1 MANRKIGA
9 VIALDGEQ
17 QFKSAVTACTR
28 ELNTMKSA
36 LKLVEAQTDGQAK
49 SLETLNKKHDA
60 LNDVLEATK
69 KKQDAVAEGLQH
81 AKDDFDRVGK
91 ETEEYKKRLTE
102 AEEALE
108 EMKKSGDATDEE
120 LKEQERIVKDL
131 SQAVEKGEA
140 AYDKAGA
147 RVQDWEKKLND
158 AKTETVKA
166 EKAVDE
172 IEDEMRELET
182 ATDKAADQID
192 DFGDEAKEAAGKT
205 DELDVSLKSMVKNAA
220 VNLAVDAMRT
230 IGDKAVDAARYVL
243 EVGSTFEAS
252 MDKVAATSGASSS
265 EIAKLTEKA
274 KEMGA
279 TTKFSASES
288 ADAFNY
294 MAMAGWKTEEML
306 QGIDGIMA
314 LAAAS
319 GADLATTSDI
329 VTDALTAFG
338 ESAEESGRLADI
350 MAAASSNANTNVEMM
365 GETFKYAAPVA
376 GALGISMEDTAVAV
390 GLMANSGI
398 KASQAGTALRTG
410 LSNLAKPTKQMKEWM
425 DKYNIALV
433 ENEDGSVNLRET
445 MIQLREKMS
454 GLSETEQAAA
464 ASAIFGKNAMSGWMA
479 VINASDDDF
488 NQLITAIDNSN
499 GAAQGMAD
507 TMQNNLSGAMT
518 IFKSALE
525 GLGIELYDKAVAPL
539 TGAVEFATGVITKL
553 TDALDGSRGAG
564 KHLDD
569 FYKSVK
575 SANDEVERTLE
586 NAQKTKE
593 NAEAKGA
600 LLEGY
605 KQEFIDI
612 LGECDKFKTSLDGLG
627 GKSKQIGYLKKSFD
641 ETTGAVKET
650 YVITDE
656 FTKSKITAMV
666 GELGDSVS
674 GLKDA
679 WHEETGELTA
689 SITELENWFGVAKE
703 VAMYEALED
712 SIKDLTTAYG
722 EAGIAQVKA
731 QSGYEAAKKAL
742 DDFYESIG
750 MTEDQIISYGGKLI
764 DLQKLNDP
772 IYGQYLNLKGAVSD
786 FAGQVEEADKNVAT
800 AKGNLEESQGIM
812 KDVAD
817 ELENLGFWT
826 HEEAEEAKDAAGS
839 IGEEADATEDAT
851 DAIGDYI
858 EGKVKSIQST
868 EDNAD
873 AVDEET
879 TAVKNSGEAW
889 AEKRKAQRAA
899 REETDQDIA
908 SGKSMAETAQEEAD
922 ALAEA
927 IKAVHAQAD
936 AEKTLR
942 DATQQARDDMTKA
955 FDDIQ
960 KSVESAFNL
969 NPFEQWQQ
977 DLSKGWEAF
986 DGAMLSQIEGMKNY
1000 QTNMDLVREH
1010 LSGKAPDFVKFLED
1024 MGQSGAQFVDDLARG
1039 IREGGEASI
1048 SSIDYTVG
1056 LWRENHSLEDAI
1068 EDSFARSKLSAKLGL
1083 EGLTDSDVLAWE
1095 DLGYAF
1101 DEGKAVIEAQGG
1113 KLSQATTEAFWG
1125 AIDAAKAAGMQVP
1138 KGAAEA
1144 IRNSDDPEQAMIEW
1158 TGILNESLRARGEE
1172 LLIHAQELGIQ
1183 IPEGIANVLQDE
1195 GATAEQIYGAMDS
1208 LIATIKTKDPD
1219 FEAAG
1224 TEAGEAAGN
1233 ATATGIANKSG
1244 DVENAAANT
1253 VASAKSSGLAEAQ
1266 NFDEVGEAGMDSLH
1280 GGIDNEASA
1289 VATGVVDAIT
1299 GAATSGESHA
1309 DTRLFAL
1316 GRYTVAKMITGIES
1330 RYGNA
1335 YDAGYD
1341 VVMHMTNGINAAAGK
1356 AYDAGRGAAD
1366 AALGAMSI
1374 GNAAWNAG
1382 YNGALG
1388 FGNGLG
1394 AGREYVALCGRSL
1407 AYAALDAARN
1417 ALAVNSPSKKFREI
1431 GDYTVQGFVEGLE
1444 NGQSDVEKAVADT
1457 FGVDPAVVD
1466 TLTDFD
1472 LSSGT
1477 ISLDGRS
1484 GGMNDKLDVLINI
1497 VGQYMPEILVA
1508 AEADK
1513 KLSMDDN
1520 FVPMIANRTS
1530 EIIGRNARRLM

>member
-9 VIALDGEQ
+9 IIALDGEQ
-17 QFKSAVTACTR
+17 KFKSAVTACTR

-36 LKLVEAQTDGQAK
+36 MKLVEAQTEGQAK
-49 SLETLNKKHDA
+49 SLATLNKKHDA

-172 IEDEMRELET
+172 IEDEMREMAT
-182 ATDKAADQID
+182 ATDKAADQLAD
-192 DFGDEAKEAAGKT
+192 YGDEAKDAAKQT
-205 DELDVSLKSMVKNAA
+205 DGLDISLKSMIKNSA
-220 VNLAVDAMRT
+220 VNLAVDAMRN
-230 IGDKAVDAARYVL
+230 IGDKAVEAAKYIVD
-243 EVGSTFEAS
+243 VGSKFEAE
-252 MDKVAATSGASSS
+252 MDKVSAISGATGGDL
-265 EIAKLTEKA
+265 AKLTDKA

-288 ADAFNY
+288 AEAFEY
-294 MAMAGWKTEEML
+294 MAMAGWKTNDML
-306 QGIDGIMA
+306 SGIDGIMS

-445 MIQLREKMS
+445 MIQLREKM
-454 GLSETEQAAA
+454 GDLSETEQAAA
-464 ASAIFGKNAMSGWMA
+464 AAAIFGKDSMAGWLG
-479 VINASDDDF
+479 VINASDEDF
-488 NQLITAIDNSN
+488 NKLVTAIDNSN
-499 GAAQGMAD
+499 GAAKGMAD
-507 TMQNNLSGAMT
+507 TMQNNLAGSMQ
-518 IFKSALE
+518 IFKDSLE
-525 GLGIELYDKAVAPL
+525 GLGLELYDKAVAPL
-539 TGAVEFATGVITKL
+539 TGAVEFATKAVQGMTNVLKDHRSENDKVMDDVVKANKAVEESLANIGKIQTEAAANAGKIDVLTQALVSLNTQDGLDEAQKRRLKEVYDELVKLVPDLAGKYDEETGKVNATTEAIYDLTKARKDEIIEAGRMRAINDIYDKMGEALGNLQLAAANVEGLKKQHSMWEQMRDKVGEAAANYSQFIYEYNNGLRDNTGLENLKSELMGIAQEALNTGAITTETYNEIDKMFRDNW
-553 TDALDGSRGAG
+553 TDADLNQAVEMLTYNMEQTDAKVEEATGEMEDLQKVYDEANI
-564 KHLDD
+564 
-569 FYKSVK
+569 SVT
-575 SANDEVERTLE
+575 NLE
-586 NAQKTKE
+586 NSTKSFTEITEDELKATDDSVRSTQSLVDEKIALKKATQDSTDATKTNTDAVKEETKGIDLNKEAHEELRREVVETNKAKHEEAAANRKTKE
-593 NAEAKGA
+593 D
-600 LLEGY
+600 
-605 KQEFIDI
+605 ID
-612 LGECDKFKTSLDGLG
+612 
-627 GKSKQIGYLKKSFD
+627 
-641 ETTGAVKET
+641 
-650 YVITDE
+650 
-656 FTKSKITAMV
+656 
-666 GELGDSVS
+666 
-674 GLKDA
+674 
-679 WHEETGELTA
+679 
-689 SITELENWFGVAKE
+689 
-703 VAMYEALED
+703 
-712 SIKDLTTAYG
+712 
-722 EAGIAQVKA
+722 
-731 QSGYEAAKKAL
+731 
-742 DDFYESIG
+742 
-750 MTEDQIISYGGKLI
+750 
-764 DLQKLNDP
+764 
-772 IYGQYLNLKGAVSD
+772 
-786 FAGQVEEADKNVAT
+786 
-800 AKGNLEESQGIM
+800 
-812 KDVAD
+812 
-817 ELENLGFWT
+817 
-826 HEEAEEAKDAAGS
+826 
-839 IGEEADATEDAT
+839 
-851 DAIGDYI
+851 
-858 EGKVKSIQST
+858 
-868 EDNAD
+868 
-873 AVDEET
+873 
-879 TAVKNSGEAW
+879 
-889 AEKRKAQRAA
+889 
-899 REETDQDIA
+899 
-908 SGKSMAETAQEEAD
+908 
-922 ALAEA
+922 EA
-927 IKAVHAQAD
+927 IKSVHAQAD

-977 DLSKGWEAF
+977 DLKKGWEAF

-1068 EDSFARSKLSAKLGL
+1068 EDSFARSKLAAELGL
-1083 EGLTDSDVLAWE
+1083 AGLTDSDVLAWE
-1095 DLGYAF
+1095 DLGHAF

-1113 KLSQATTEAFWG
+1113 ELSQTTTEAFWG

-1195 GATAEQIYGAMDS
+1195 GATA
-1208 LIATIKTKDPD
+1208 
-1219 FEAAG
+1219 
-1224 TEAGEAAGN
+1224 
-1233 ATATGIANKSG
+1233 
-1244 DVENAAANT
+1244 
-1253 VASAKSSGLAEAQ
+1253 
-1266 NFDEVGEAGMDSLH
+1266 
-1280 GGIDNEASA
+1280 
-1289 VATGVVDAIT
+1289 
-1299 GAATSGESHA
+1299 
-1309 DTRLFAL
+1309 
-1316 GRYTVAKMITGIES
+1316 
-1330 RYGNA
+1330 
-1335 YDAGYD
+1335 
-1341 VVMHMTNGINAAAGK
+1341 
-1356 AYDAGRGAAD
+1356 
-1366 AALGAMSI
+1366 
-1374 GNAAWNAG
+1374 
-1382 YNGALG
+1382 
-1388 FGNGLG
+1388 
-1394 AGREYVALCGRSL
+1394 
-1407 AYAALDAARN
+1407 
-1417 ALAVNSPSKKFREI
+1417 
-1431 GDYTVQGFVEGLE
+1431 
-1444 NGQSDVEKAVADT
+1444 
-1457 FGVDPAVVD
+1457 
-1466 TLTDFD
+1466 
-1472 LSSGT
+1472 
-1477 ISLDGRS
+1477 
-1484 GGMNDKLDVLINI
+1484 
-1497 VGQYMPEILVA
+1497 
-1508 AEADK
+1508 
-1513 KLSMDDN
+1513 
-1520 FVPMIANRTS
+1520 
-1530 EIIGRNARRLM
+1530 